1 MDGLSAAELADLAG
15 TTVAEVQRLVDLG
28 ILVARDGGGPLRA
41 SDVRRVRLVQACE
54 RAGLPLD
61 GIAAAIR
68 EGRLS
73 LVVLEGAPYR
83 RWAVRSRRT
92 CRQVSQDTGIPLEVL
107 GGILESMGFARMAP
121 DEPIREDELEEVVPL
136 LRLARSLGNL
146 DQVGLTRMAAP
157 GRRACAWPPRSRSRT
172 TPPASPGCWSPAAT
186 GGPPWSGLATSVGTA
201 VTAFIPTAEAAQ
213 PLLSLSYFPV
223 MLLSGVLGTLSGAPG
238 WLTTLLG
245 YLPGRP
251 TVEAVT
257 GALHATGGTL
267 WLPGR
272 AGQPAQVQRAQ
283 RVGPVPQGR
292 RDRVPLPGVPGDG
305 QAVRLQEGGQ
315 LLGGEEAQ
323 PGLAAL
329 LGDRRPPRQ

>member
-28 ILVARDGGGPLRA
+28 ILVAHDGGGPLRA
-41 SDVRRVRLVQACE
+41 SDVQRVRLVQACE

-146 DQVGLTRMAAP
+146 DQVGLTRIGRAWAEGLRLAATVEKQDYP
-157 GRRACAWPPRSRSRT
+157 ARFARLLESGSDRWTAMERAGDQRRHRGDRLHPHGRGR
-172 TPPASPGCWSPAAT
+172 PAA
-186 GGPPWSGLATSVGTA
+186 A
-201 VTAFIPTAEAAQ
+201 VAQ
-213 PLLSLSYFPV
+213 L
-223 MLLSGVLGTLSGAPG
+223 
-238 WLTTLLG
+238 
-245 YLPGRP
+245 LPGDA
-251 TVEAVT
+251 AV
-257 GALHATGGTL
+257 
-267 WLPGR
+267 GR
-272 AGQPAQVQRAQ
+272 ARHLERSA
-283 RVGPVPQGR
+283 
-292 RDRVPLPGVPGDG
+292 
-305 QAVRLQEGGQ
+305 RL
-315 LLGGEEAQ
+315 AHHP
-323 PGLAAL
+323 PGLPARPA
-329 LGDRRPPRQ
+329 DR